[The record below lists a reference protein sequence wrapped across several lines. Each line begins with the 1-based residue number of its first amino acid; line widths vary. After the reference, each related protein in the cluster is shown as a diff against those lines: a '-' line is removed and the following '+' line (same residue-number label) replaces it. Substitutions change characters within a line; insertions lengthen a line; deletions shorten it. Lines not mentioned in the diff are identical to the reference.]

1 VASITREYRDAGAM
15 SDVVPFLAFV
25 DDAVFL
31 TKSGALGVVLAL
43 DGVDYE
49 CLDPQQREAVTT
61 RFEVALRLWDER
73 THLSQY
79 VLKRHSVAAA
89 DDAHLHPAVDA
100 LLRRRQTYLQA
111 HDAALFAVSL
121 YLVVVV
127 EAEPSATV
135 WASQW
140 RRVARQP
147 LAVCREWFSTART
160 IVRLDEDLERRRV
173 QLRHKVDAF
182 VQQLEDTVGP
192 RVLSKADAFTFF
204 RRLLNY
210 DPDKADRVHLHH
222 DTFLD
227 YDSGDS
233 ALECHRTHLRL
244 DDYYV
249 RVLTLKEPP
258 THTFPLLFQALY
270 ELPSTLVL
278 ASDWQREAQGTVRRA
293 IHAKRRHF
301 HNAKV
306 SLTSYLTDTSAAPAD
321 VLVDD
326 SATAVVRDL
335 GAALTELT
343 LHGRYF
349 GQYTLTVVLYDRDPV
364 ALERSVGACLK
375 AFAAHDAQVTDERYN
390 LLNAWLAV
398 LPGNGAYNVR
408 AMHLL
413 NTNCADLALTFAQ
426 DAGAERNAHLGR
438 EALARLDSTQHTPY
452 ALNLHVDDVGHTLV
466 LGATGSGKSFLL
478 NFLVAHLQRYSP
490 RTLIFDLGGSY
501 DGLTS
506 YFAGQTLRVSLDRP
520 GVTINPFCLEPS
532 PSNLQFLFTFV
543 RVLLQAGGQYTM
555 TRADDQALYEQVETL
570 YALDPDQ
577 RRLFTLAN
585 ILPRGLAQHLHRWVE
600 GGQYGRVFDHVEDT
614 VTLAPFQSVDFE
626 GLDGVPIVLEPLLF
640 YLLHRATATILD
652 TTLTSTLKVFV
663 LDEAWRFLRDATIR
677 AYVTEALKTWRKKNA
692 CVLMAT
698 QSSEDL
704 ARSELLRVA
713 IESCPTKLFLANPQI
728 DRSVYQ
734 DLFHLNATE
743 TARIATL
750 VPRQQ
755 FLLKQP
761 HVAKVLNLR
770 VDPKSASLFSARATR
785 GATDMSSR

>member
-1 VASITREYRDAGAM
+1 MRRVAQITQGYRDAGAM
-15 SDVVPFLAFV
+15 SDLIPLYGFI
-25 DDAVFL
+25 DDGVFL

-43 DGVDYE
+43 EGVDYE
-49 CLDPQQREAVTT
+49 CLDAQQREAVTT
-61 RFEVALRLWDER
+61 RYEVALRLWDER
-73 THLSQY
+73 TRLLQY
-79 VLKRHSVAAA
+79 VLKRNRVARA
-89 DDAHLHPAVDA
+89 DDAHPHPAVDTM
-100 LLRRRQTYLQA
+100 LRRRHAYLHAQQA
-111 HDAALFAVSL
+111 ELFTVSL
-121 YLVVVV
+121 YVVVV
-127 EAEPSATV
+127 VDSDQPVTA
-135 WASQW
+135 WASQA
-140 RRVARQP
+140 RRALRQP
-147 LAVCREWFSTART
+147 VAVSREWLSPSRT
-160 IVRLDEDLERRRV
+160 IVRLDDDLERRRV

-182 VQQLEDTVGP
+182 VQQLEDTVAP
-192 RVLSKADAFTFF
+192 RLLSKREAFTFF

-210 DPDKADRVHLHH
+210 TPEKADGVRLRQ

-227 YDSGDS
+227 YDTCDS

-244 DDYYV
+244 DDHYV

-258 THTFPLLFQALY
+258 AYTFPLLFQALY
-270 ELPSTLVL
+270 EIPSNLVL
-278 ASDWQREAQGTVRRA
+278 ASEWQREAQGAVRRE

-306 SLTSYLTDTSAAPAD
+306 SLTNYVTDTSTTPVD

-343 LHGRYF
+343 LQGRYF
-349 GQYTLTVVLYDRDPV
+349 GQYTLTVVLYDRDPA

-398 LPGNGAYNVR
+398 VPGNGAYNVR

-413 NTNCADLALTFAQ
+413 NTNYADLSLLFAQ
-426 DAGAERNAHLGR
+426 DAGAETNTHLGR
-438 EALARLDSTQHTPY
+438 EALAVLDSTQGTPY
-452 ALNLHVDDVGHTLV
+452 ALNLHVEDVGHTLV

-501 DGLTS
+501 EGLTT
-506 YFAGQTLRVSLDRP
+506 YFGGQALRVALDRP
-520 GVTINPFCLEPS
+520 GFTINPFCLAPT
-532 PSNLQFLFTFV
+532 PANLQFLFTFV
-543 RVLLQAGGQYTM
+543 KVLMQAGGQYAM
-555 TRADDQALYEQVETL
+555 TRADDQALYEQLETL

-585 ILPRGLAQHLHRWVE
+585 ILPRGLAQHLQRWVE
-600 GGQYGRVFDHVEDT
+600 GGQYAQVFDHVEDT
-614 VTLAPFQSVDFE
+614 ITLAPFQYVDFE
-626 GLDGVPIVLEPLLF
+626 GLDGVPLVLEPLLF

-652 TTLTSTLKVFV
+652 PALAGTLKVFV
-663 LDEAWRFLRDATIR
+663 LDEAWRFLRDPTIR

-704 ARSELLRVA
+704 QRSDLLRVA
-713 IESCPTKLFLANPQI
+713 IESCPTTMFLANPQI
-728 DRSVYQ
+728 DQAVYQ
-734 DLFHLNATE
+734 ELFHLNATE
-743 TARIATL
+743 AARIATL

-755 FLLKQP
+755 LLLKQP
-761 HVAKVLNLR
+761 HVAKVLNLH
-770 VDPKSASLFSARATR
+770 VDPKSAALFSALRR
-785 GATDMSSR
+785 S